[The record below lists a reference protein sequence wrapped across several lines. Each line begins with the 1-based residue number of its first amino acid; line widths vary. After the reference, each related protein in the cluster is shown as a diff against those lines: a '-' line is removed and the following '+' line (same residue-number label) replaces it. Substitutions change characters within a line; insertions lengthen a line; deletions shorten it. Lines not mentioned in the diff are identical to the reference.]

1 MWESKSRMP
10 AMPVRGLLV
19 GMTGAHEQRFLEMAA
34 HKLKGER
41 QALRSEAAWQ
51 GDRRASG
58 HVEGRGEPDKSR
70 KTFRGGKEL
79 LFLRDREIG
88 VRLRRDQ
95 QEIDFVKQSGEV
107 AREGEA
113 LVMRL
118 HDLHAGSSAA

>member
-1 MWESKSRMP
+1 
-10 AMPVRGLLV
+10 MPVGDLLV

-51 GDRRASG
+51 SDCWASG
-58 HVEGRGEPDKSR
+58 HVEGRSEAHKPR
-70 KTFRGGKEL
+70 KTFRCRKEF
-79 LFLRDREIG
+79 LFLRDGEIG
-88 VRLRRDQ
+88 MSLRRDQ
-95 QEIDFVKQSGEV
+95 QEIDISKQSGQV
-107 AREGEA
+107 AREGKA